1 MQTLR
6 HCSALYDSLN
16 IKCLPFLNSKN
27 VGKMF
32 GKSVYILSIFVFVKF
47 STFSKI
53 RNGKNR
59 EIVKHFRYNDF
70 INNILSFGSHMNP
83 TNLYWMTLKEI
94 YIFGLIGIQM
104 QGGILHS
111 KIKVFCQDWNEITE
125 NHLKYNYKWRFW
137 NGKTLRF
144 PKVPDFMEFWA
155 TITCFA
161 KFY

>member
-1 MQTLR
+1 MQTLCYCR
-6 HCSALYDSLN
+6 TLYDSLN
-16 IKCLPFLNSKN
+16 IKCRPFLNSKN

-94 YIFGLIGIQM
+94 YIFSHIALQM

-111 KIKVFCQDWNEITE
+111 KIMVFCQDWNEFTK
-125 NHLKYNYKWRFW
+125 NQLKYNNKWRFW
-137 NGKTLRF
+137 NGKTL
-144 PKVPDFMEFWA
+144 
-155 TITCFA
+155 
-161 KFY
+161 KFQKNPNF

>member
-1 MQTLR
+1 MQTL
-6 HCSALYDSLN
+6 HYCCTLYKSRN
-16 IKCLPFLNSKN
+16 IKCQLFLNSKN

-94 YIFGLIGIQM
+94 YIFSHIALQM

-111 KIKVFCQDWNEITE
+111 KIMVFCQDWNEFTK
-125 NHLKYNYKWRFW
+125 NQLKYYNKWRFR
-137 NGKTLRF
+137 NGKTL
-144 PKVPDFMEFWA
+144 
-155 TITCFA
+155 
-161 KFY
+161 KFQKNPNF